1 MDRILLFIH
10 LSMDMWVVST
20 LGIYDDE
27 FCVEQSCTG
36 FLCGL
41 SPFLFSLIFRFLAS
55 VSFFLHISLSQ
66 SLMFPFVHFHLC
78 LLLSVSLGLAWK
90 EESSPSPSFS
100 PHSPTAFYEAL
111 AAVP

>member
-1 MDRILLFIH
+1 MFLLWEFMIIN
-10 LSMDMWVVST
+10 SAWNSPVQV
-20 LGIYDDE
+20 
-27 FCVEQSCTG
+27 FCVD
-36 FLCGL
+36 FLHYSFLSFSVSLPLSLSLYTSL
-41 SPFLFSLIFRFLAS
+41 SPP
-55 VSFFLHISLSQ
+55 Q
-66 SLMFPFVHFHLC
+66 SLMFLFVPFHLC